1 MLHWVMFWTCS
12 TSTYCKWWGHKVK
25 FSFWRKKKK
34 ESLHLR
40 LVWMI
45 AWMPKERHPKGRS
58 LDFFPSKG
66 RSTNRVR
73 FEANCDRFISCKP
86 FHFQELKV
94 ILLANDETLFLCEHF
109 LRICWSIKKIIIII
123 FNCHFHSAQKCIKTF
138 KRTFTVIVIGKKK
151 STSWPQLCCK
161 WLFDGV
167 AWRPRNNVVWL
178 PLGLSYVA
186 NCCKWFFDGVAWRS
200 RNR

>member
-1 MLHWVMFWTCS
+1 
-12 TSTYCKWWGHKVK
+12 
-25 FSFWRKKKK
+25 
-34 ESLHLR
+34 
-40 LVWMI
+40 MI

-151 STSWPQLCCK
+151 
-161 WLFDGV
+161 
-167 AWRPRNNVVWL
+167 A

-186 NCCKWFFDGVAWRS
+186 NDFLMVLRDVREIMWCDFLLASVMLQIVANDFLMVLRGAHEIVS
-200 RNR
+200 CDFR

>member
-1 MLHWVMFWTCS
+1 
-12 TSTYCKWWGHKVK
+12 
-25 FSFWRKKKK
+25 
-34 ESLHLR
+34 
-40 LVWMI
+40 MI

-58 LDFFPSKG
+58 LDFFPSQG

-109 LRICWSIKKIIIII
+109 LRICWSIKKIIII
-123 FNCHFHSAQKCIKTF
+123 FNCHF

-151 STSWPQLCCK
+151 K
-161 WLFDGV
+161 
-167 AWRPRNNVVWL
+167 A

-186 NCCKWFFDGVAWRS
+186 NDFLMVLRDVREIMWCDFLLALVMLQIVANDFLMVLRGAHEIVS
-200 RNR
+200 CDFR

>member
-1 MLHWVMFWTCS
+1 MLHWVMFWRCS
-12 TSTYCKWWGHKVK
+12 IRTYCKWWGDKVK

-34 ESLHLR
+34 KESLHIR

-58 LDFFPSKG
+58 LDFFPSQG

-151 STSWPQLCCK
+151 HLLASVMLQMTFWWCCVTSAK
-161 WLFDGV
+161 
-167 AWRPRNNVVWL
+167 
-178 PLGLSYVA
+178 
-186 NCCKWFFDGVAWRS
+186 
-200 RNR
+200 